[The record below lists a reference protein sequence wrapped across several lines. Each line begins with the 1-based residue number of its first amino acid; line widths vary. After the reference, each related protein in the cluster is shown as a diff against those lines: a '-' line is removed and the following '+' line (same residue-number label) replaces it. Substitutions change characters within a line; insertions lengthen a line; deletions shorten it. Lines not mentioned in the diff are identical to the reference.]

1 MLMSLC
7 SVLDR
12 MLVHRRVCLKV
23 ANAYR
28 FDEQPPRY
36 ILWFIKRTLRYFRFR
51 IIRFIIGC
59 FKHSE
64 ITFGFSLEKLVYGPI
79 KKKIDQLSPK
89 TQLFLISRHDFG
101 PLICTIH
108 YAALWEK
115 ERGKVAIIILAQE
128 QSFVCSLVKLV
139 CPEATIIG
147 CFLLRNFKFLYKNQE
162 IFSATFQNVYSQ
174 LLIENNKA
182 IFLWDNQFSFLNE
195 NFFVIGEYVSH
206 FDSVVKFEGQ
216 KPKRFT
222 AAYLTF
228 RKNYFVRKKY
238 WDDYN
243 NMVVSR
249 PALESNSIIE
259 KTRNN
264 LIREMKLT
272 KPYVVL
278 NLSSI
283 KTTSGNILTDRRRIR
298 YPHRFNGLIDTLI
311 EKGFDV
317 VLQGRSEQPHFKPR
331 KHFFDYAHSKYCTPE
346 NDLALYSDALFV
358 VAAKSGPEIFCSLF
372 DIPLLGVNYNEN
384 VLMLHNVKYRFFY
397 KHIKGPKGNYLNWK
411 EVLRSPLFFEFGV
424 ETVHPN
430 SKAYKYEEMS
440 KQELIDSL
448 EEFLPLIYA
457 PKETWLDYSEN
468 QKRFRH
474 SLTPLHFDLYTCPS
488 VPCDT
493 YLRSARSGA

>member
-1 MLMSLC
+1 MSLC
-7 SVLDR
+7 SVLDHI
-12 MLVHRRVCLKV
+12 LVYRRFCLKV
-23 ANAYR
+23 ADAYR
-28 FDEQPPRY
+28 FDGQPPRY
-36 ILWFIKRTLRYFRFR
+36 ILWFIKRTWRYFRLR
-51 IIRFIIGC
+51 IIRFIITC
-59 FKHSE
+59 FKHSD
-64 ITFGFSLEKLVYGPI
+64 ITFGFCLEKLVYRPI

-101 PLICTIH
+101 PLICMIH

-128 QSFVCSLVKLV
+128 QGFVRSLVNLV
-139 CPEATIIG
+139 CPKATIID
-147 CFLLRNFKFLYKNQE
+147 CFLLRNFRILYRNQE

-174 LLIENNKA
+174 LLVENNKA
-182 IFLWDNQFSFLNE
+182 IVLWDNQFSFLKE
-195 NFFVIGEYVSH
+195 NFFVIGEYIRH
-206 FDSVVKFEGQ
+206 FDPVVKLEEG

-243 NMVVSR
+243 KMVVSR
-249 PALESNSIIE
+249 PSLKPSSDIE
-259 KTRNN
+259 KTRTD
-264 LIREMKLT
+264 LIEEIKLT
-272 KPYVVL
+272 RPYVVL

-283 KTTSGNILTDRRRIR
+283 KTSSGNILTDRRRIR
-298 YPHRFNGLIDTLI
+298 YPHRFNALIDLLI
-311 EKGFDV
+311 EKGFNV
-317 VLQGRSEQPHFKPR
+317 VLQGRNEQPHFKPR
-331 KHFFDYAHSKYCTPE
+331 KQFIDYAHSKYCTPE
-346 NDLALYSDALFV
+346 NDLALYSGALFV

-384 VLMLHNVKYRFFY
+384 VLMLHNIKYRFFY
-397 KHIKGPKGNYLNWK
+397 KHIKGPKGTYLNWK

-430 SKAYKYEEMS
+430 SKAYIYEEMS
-440 KQELIDSL
+440 EEELIDSL
-448 EEFLPLIYA
+448 EEFIPLIHA

-468 QKRFRH
+468 QKRFRK
-474 SLTPLHFDLYTCPS
+474 SLSPLHFDLYTCPS

-493 YLRSARSGA
+493 YLRSKRSGA